1 MFFPGHQ
8 QLVGAFKHT
17 SDFFPRENDLRWL
30 RWAILSIIPAERS
43 LTPQTQPEGYSSCVY
58 SEESRSFSPAIIFID
73 IYIYTHWYY
82 IYIIYYI
89 ACFSRLSQEF
99 VQEVTSLA
107 RHAVAGPGR
116 ATPGRPG
123 TRWPG
128 RDLEALKKRMGK
140 VTDFIWFHCLIFLT
154 WDLNSFENSFDW
166 FLLNYYIFI
175 LTFTY
180 WLIGKVIEIVDC
192 FLLIEIW

>member
-1 MFFPGHQ
+1 MCIVKKAGVFLR
-8 QLVGAFKHT
+8 QLY
-17 SDFFPRENDLRWL
+17 LL
-30 RWAILSIIPAERS
+30 
-43 LTPQTQPEGYSSCVY
+43 
-58 SEESRSFSPAIIFID
+58 
-73 IYIYTHWYY
+73 IYIYILIDI

-140 VTDFIWFHCLIFLT
+140 VTDFI
-154 WDLNSFENSFDW
+154 
-166 FLLNYYIFI
+166 
-175 LTFTY
+175 
-180 WLIGKVIEIVDC
+180 
-192 FLLIEIW
+192 